1 LISIPLTGLWIMPWA
16 MAAFALMPFGLEGL
30 ALAPMGWGIEA
41 VIAVARTVSAWPG
54 ASMPVAAMPI
64 AGIVLVAFGGVWLCL
79 WREKWRWAS
88 LIVMAAGLAVIPNQ
102 RGPDIL
108 IDGFGRLMAV
118 RSDDGALAL
127 STRKAAKFE
136 GKIWLRR
143 SGQQTPA
150 DWPREGDDGQ
160 LACDSLGCI
169 FHIGGRIVALVLD
182 EAALDEDCF
191 AASVVVSRVPV
202 RRLRCR
208 HPDRVIDRF
217 DLWHRGAHALWVS
230 DNEIRVESVADF
242 CGTRPWSPGRKSRKR
257 RRD

>member
-1 LISIPLTGLWIMPWA
+1 MLLS
-16 MAAFALMPFGLEGL
+16 
-30 ALAPMGWGIEA
+30 
-41 VIAVARTVSAWPG
+41 
-54 ASMPVAAMPI
+54 AMPTF
-64 AGIVLVAFGGVWLCL
+64 GIILVAFGGLWLCL
-79 WREKWRWAS
+79 WCKRWRLAGVA
-88 LIVMAAGLAVIPNQ
+88 IMAVGLATIPFQ

-108 IDGFGRLMAV
+108 IGGDGRLMAV

-143 SGQQTPA
+143 AGQRNSL
-150 DWPREGDDGQ
+150 DWPGEGDDGR

-169 FHIGGRIVALVLD
+169 LHIGGRIVALVLD

-202 RRLRCR
+202 RRWRCR

-217 DLWHRGAHALWVS
+217 DLWRRGAHALWVS
-230 DNEIRVESVADF
+230 DDGIRVETVADF
-242 CGTRPWSPGRKSRKR
+242 RGLRPWPPARKR
-257 RRD
+257 SKRKPKPKPR